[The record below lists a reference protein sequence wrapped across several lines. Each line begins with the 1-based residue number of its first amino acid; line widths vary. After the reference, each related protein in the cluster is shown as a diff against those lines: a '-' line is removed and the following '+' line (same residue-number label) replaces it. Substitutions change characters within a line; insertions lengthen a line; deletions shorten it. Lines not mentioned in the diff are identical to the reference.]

1 MAFRISSPFALQSA
15 TVTLGVAAATLIKP
29 CFIFSS
35 SRVLSL
41 ALSYDP
47 LKIFHGKIIILIA
60 EMAIHLNVLAFLDH
74 LVKFFSSDADQR
86 FFHTLSAAVA
96 MKLCG
101 QCIIDLYVSL
111 PVLLQRKR

>member
-1 MAFRISSPFALQSA
+1 MFLFHFMNGLQDFLSVCLA
-15 TVTLGVAAATLIKP
+15 VCNGNSRRCRCHLDKTMLH
-29 CFIFSS
+29 FSS

-60 EMAIHLNVLAFLDH
+60 EMAVHLNVLAFLDH

-86 FFHTLSAAVA
+86 FSTR
-96 MKLCG
+96 
-101 QCIIDLYVSL
+101 SL
-111 PVLLQRKR
+111 QQLQ